1 MLIITV
7 VSFPAAC
14 ATPAIRVAI
23 DLSFGP
29 LMSAKEHASVSNQIK
44 RAYGH
49 NKAAVKPVALHLTGL
64 ACAANHP
71 AMLGSCVG
79 WSSWPDVEAIESA
92 AHEHWPT
99 NAVWLSPDAPDVLET
114 LSPDDV
120 YVVGG
125 FVDRSVRKGETLR
138 RAEAAG
144 VRAVRL
150 PVAEHAARSDLHPIL
165 SINAVV
171 QILGEVHAGTDWSAA
186 LATHVPARYVK
197 RRELEEAARAS
208 AELTEDTSGE

>member
-1 MLIITV
+1 MAKNTQTQGL
-7 VSFPAAC
+7 FPTCYDAPK
-14 ATPAIRVAI
+14 TYSYHV
-23 DLSFGP
+23 
-29 LMSAKEHASVSNQIK
+29 
-44 RAYGH
+44 
-49 NKAAVKPVALHLTGL
+49 
-64 ACAANHP
+64 
-71 AMLGSCVG
+71 
-79 WSSWPDVEAIESA
+79 
-92 AHEHWPT
+92 
-99 NAVWLSPDAPDVLET
+99 PDALET

-171 QILGEVHAGTDWSAA
+171 QILGD
-186 LATHVPARYVK
+186 AT
-197 RRELEEAARAS
+197 
-208 AELTEDTSGE
+208 TSFGLGGQGLDRMSPVGFFTRQKQVMTHTSYLDF